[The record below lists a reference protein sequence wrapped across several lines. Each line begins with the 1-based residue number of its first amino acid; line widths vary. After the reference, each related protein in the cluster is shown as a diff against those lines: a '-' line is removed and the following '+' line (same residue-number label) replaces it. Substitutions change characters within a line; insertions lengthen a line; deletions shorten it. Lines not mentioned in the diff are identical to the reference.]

1 MLTDGSMMMFLQVEM
16 YQPQQP
22 SGTAVQVVY
31 TASNQPVTNTVASN
45 FYESYMSQQS
55 KIAGIILIIS
65 GVLSIV
71 FTSIGINFLEAH
83 TMAGDGIWCGIMVS
97 NMF

>member
-31 TASNQPVTNTVASN
+31 TASNQPVTNMASN
-45 FYESYMSQQS
+45 IYESYMSQQS
-55 KIAGIILIIS
+55 TIAGIILIIS

-83 TMAGDGIWCGIMVS
+83 TIAGDGIWCGIMVS

>member
-1 MLTDGSMMMFLQVEM
+1 MLIDASMMLLQVEM
-16 YQPQQP
+16 YQPQHQ
-22 SGTAVQVVY
+22 SGTAVQVLY
-31 TASNQPVTNTVASN
+31 TASGQPVTVTVASTS
-45 FYESYMSQQS
+45 YESYNSRQS

-71 FTSIGINFLEAH
+71 FTSIGISSFEAH
-83 TMAGDGIWCGIMVS
+83 TLDGDGIWSGVMVS